1 MKLFDF
7 SDEFKKIERDG
18 YVILKKCVLKKKINK
33 LLKKTI
39 IPILHKKKIYL
50 TKKQSW
56 KRRSGRL
63 IYGKYGDHIIDRN
76 NSHFRFKGIFNSKK
90 LINFI
95 NQYHTKNYNKT
106 NKTKWR
112 FNLLASEGLGWI
124 HLRYPFKKY
133 NNSNNNNNNNNN
145 KNNNNN
151 NNNKIIPVKYGFHL
165 DGIDEEINPTQSLV
179 ILPFITDVKQLGGGT
194 AIIPGSHKLI
204 NDYIHSKK
212 SYKVDLLDK
221 INNIVDNNNK
231 NNIIE
236 AIGNKGDILIL
247 HPHLIHSSSYADI
260 KSKVRITFNLSTEI
274 I

>member
-1 MKLFDF
+1 MNLYNF

-18 YVILKKCVLKKKINK
+18 YVILKKCVFKKSINK

-39 IPILHKKKIYL
+39 IPILHKKNIYL

-76 NSHFRFKGIFNSKK
+76 NSHFRFKEIFNCKK

-95 NQYHTKNYNKT
+95 NQYHTRNYYKT
-106 NKTKWR
+106 NKTKWN

-133 NNSNNNNNNNNN
+133 INNYIEPI
-145 KNNNNN
+145 KH
-151 NNNKIIPVKYGFHL
+151 GFHL

-179 ILPFITDVKQLGGGT
+179 ILPFITDVKPLGGGT
-194 AIIPGSHKLI
+194 AIIPGSHKFI
-204 NDYIHSKK
+204 NDFIHSKK
-212 SYKVDLLDK
+212 PNNIDLLDK
-221 INNIVDNNNK
+221 INNIVNK
-231 NNIIE
+231 NKQKIIE
-236 AIGNKGDILIL
+236 ATGNKGDILIL

-260 KSKVRITFNLSTEI
+260 KSKVRITFNLSTETK
-274 I
+274 